1 MRLIPKFG
9 SDLEPRFSWIISSR
23 LIVFVLLLGVTL
35 FFISYSSFLLS
46 LFLAYA
52 VVTFIFLVFIFFSA
66 RYPTQ
71 NLFKF
76 AFTLQL
82 FLEIFIEAVLVY
94 HSGVIKTPISI
105 LFFLSIVS
113 ASLHYQ
119 VVGTLLMATWASVS
133 YCLVILYSLG
143 WEISNLFSYQALKG
157 VYQLSDDYFY
167 TFFLFVCCFYLVAFI
182 SGYLS
187 EKLKTRGEQLE
198 SFSSELK
205 KLKME
210 TDEILQNIH
219 SGLITIDTTGRVVY
233 FNLAAQAILGY
244 KSSEVIG
251 KNCFEVFKDRMSN
264 LAEGIWD
271 SLKINKR
278 INRKEVVI
286 TNLAGKRI
294 PLGLSTSI
302 LKNEKSESQGVIAIF
317 QDLSEFK
324 ILEEKLRAKDR
335 LAAVGELSAGIA
347 HEIRNPLASISGSV
361 EVLKDELP
369 LDGENAK
376 LMELIIKETN
386 RLNEILTEFLNF
398 ARIKPT
404 NFTKVDLNSIVDEVI
419 EIVKKH
425 PSYTDKIRIQKEI
438 ESQPLYVLGEENHI
452 KQLLLNLMV
461 NGMEAMQESGGRL
474 RLVNKSITELESYY
488 LEEDTEGE
496 SSWIPLAI
504 VDEGKGMGDEEKEK
518 MFLPFY
524 STKKQG
530 TGLGLPIVQR
540 LVDSLSGHLEF
551 KSTPGL
557 GTTFVVYFQK
567 FKPEKLASFQEYKIT
582 QTHL

>member
-9 SDLEPRFSWIISSR
+9 SELEPRFSWIISSR

-35 FFISYSSFLLS
+35 FFITYSSFLLS

-52 VVTFIFLVFIFFSA
+52 AVTFIFLFFIFFSA

-143 WEISNLFSYQALKG
+143 WEISNLFSYHALRG

-167 TFFLFVCCFYLVAFI
+167 TFFLFVCSFYLVAFI

-271 SLKINKR
+271 SLKINQR
-278 INRKEVVI
+278 INRKEVII
-286 TNLAGKRI
+286 TNSAGKRI

-302 LKNEKSESQGVIAIF
+302 LKNEKSEPQGVIAIF

-324 ILEEKLRAKDR
+324 ILEDKLRAKDR

-369 LDGENAK
+369 LDGENEK

-419 EIVKKH
+419 EIVRKH
-425 PSYTDKIRIQKEI
+425 PSYTDNIRIQKEI
-438 ESQPLYVLGEENHI
+438 DNQALYVLGEENHI
-452 KQLLLNLMV
+452 KQLLLNLIV
-461 NGMEAMQESGGRL
+461 NGVEAMQEKGGKL
-474 RLVNKSITELESYY
+474 RLINKNITELETYN
-488 LEEDTEGE
+488 LEEDTEGK

-524 STKKQG
+524 STKRQG

-567 FKPEKLASFQEYKIT
+567 YRPEKLASFQEYKIT

>member
-46 LFLAYA
+46 LFMAYA
-52 VVTFIFLVFIFFSA
+52 AVTFIFLFFIFFSA

-76 AFTLQL
+76 AFSLQL
-82 FLEIFIEAVLVY
+82 FLEIFLEAVLVY
-94 HSGVIKTPISI
+94 NSGVIKTPLSI
-105 LFFLSIVS
+105 LFFLSLVS
-113 ASLHYQ
+113 ASLNYQ
-119 VVGTLLMATWASVS
+119 LIGTLLMATWASVS
-133 YCLVILYSLG
+133 YGLVILYSLG

-167 TFFLFVCCFYLVAFI
+167 TFFLFVCSFYLVAFI

-187 EKLKTRGEQLE
+187 QKLKTRGEQLE

-219 SGLITIDTTGRVVY
+219 SGLITLDTSGRIVY

-244 KSSEVIG
+244 KSAEVIG
-251 KNCFEVFKDRMSN
+251 KNCFEVFKDRMNN

-271 SLKINKR
+271 SLKINQR
-278 INRKEVVI
+278 INRKEVII
-286 TNLAGKRI
+286 TNSAGKRI

-302 LKNEKSESQGVIAIF
+302 LKNEKSEPQGVIAIF

-324 ILEEKLRAKDR
+324 ILEDKLRAKDR

-361 EVLKDELP
+361 EVLKGELP
-369 LDGENAK
+369 LDGENEK

-419 EIVKKH
+419 EIVRKH

-438 ESQPLYVLGEENHI
+438 EGRSVYVLGEENHI

-461 NGMEAMQESGGRL
+461 NGIEAMQEKGGRL
-474 RLVNKSITELESYY
+474 RLVNKSISELETYY
-488 LEEDTEGE
+488 LEEDVEGA

-540 LVDSLSGHLEF
+540 LVDSLNGHLEF
-551 KSTPGL
+551 KSTPGV
-557 GTTFVVYFQK
+557 GTTFVVYFQR
-567 FKPEKLASFQEYKIT
+567 FKAEKLVPLQEYKISQT
-582 QTHL
+582 QL

>member
-1 MRLIPKFG
+1 MRLFPKVG
-9 SDLEPRFSWIISSR
+9 SDLEPRFPWIISSR

>member
-1 MRLIPKFG
+1 MKLKFRFG
-9 SDLEPRFSWIISSR
+9 AELEPRFPWIISSR
-23 LIVFVLLLGVTL
+23 LIVFILLLGVTL
-35 FFISYSSFLLS
+35 FFISYSNFLLS
-46 LFLAYA
+46 LFLAYSA
-52 VVTFIFLVFIFFSA
+52 VTFIFLFFIFFSSH
-66 RYPTQ
+66 YPTK

-76 AFTLQL
+76 AFSLQI
-82 FLEIFIEAVLVY
+82 FLEIFLEAVLVY
-94 HSGVIKTPISI
+94 NSGVIKTPLSI

-113 ASLHYQ
+113 VSLNYQ
-119 VVGTLLMATWASVS
+119 LVGTLLMATWASVS

-143 WEISNLFSYQALKG
+143 WEISSLFSYQALKG

-187 EKLKTRGEQLE
+187 EKLKKRGEQLE
-198 SFSSELK
+198 TFSSELK

-219 SGLITIDTTGRVVY
+219 SGLITLDTSGRIIY
-233 FNLAAQAILGY
+233 YNLAAQAILGF

-251 KNCFEVFKDRMSN
+251 KNCLELFKERMPT
-264 LAEGIWD
+264 LAEGILE
-271 SLKINKR
+271 SLRLNQR

-286 TNLAGKRI
+286 TNLAGKKI

-302 LKNEKSESQGVIAIF
+302 LKNEKSEPRGVIGIF

-324 ILEEKLRAKDR
+324 VLEDKLRAKDR

-369 LDGENAK
+369 LDGENQK
-376 LMELIIKETN
+376 LMELIVKETS

-404 NFTKVDLNSIVDEVI
+404 NFTKVALNSIVDELI

-425 PSYTDKIRIQKEI
+425 PSYNDSIKIQKELEGI
-438 ESQPLYVLGEENHI
+438 PLYVLGEENHI

-461 NGMEAMQESGGRL
+461 NGVEAMQEKGGTL
-474 RLVNKSITELESYY
+474 SLTNKSLTELESYY
-488 LEEDTEGE
+488 FEEDAEGE
-496 SSWIPLAI
+496 SNWIPLA
-504 VDEGKGMGDEEKEK
+504 VTDEGKGMGDEEKEK
-518 MFLPFY
+518 MFVPFY

-540 LVDSLSGHLEF
+540 LVDSLNGHLEF
-551 KSTPGL
+551 KSTPGV
-557 GTTFVVYFQK
+557 GTTFVIYFQK
-567 FKPEKLASFQEYKIT
+567 YKPEKISAFQEYKISQT
-582 QTHL
+582 QL

>member
-1 MRLIPKFG
+1 MRLFPKVG
-9 SDLEPRFSWIISSR
+9 SDLEPRFPWIISSR

-46 LFLAYA
+46 LFLAYSA
-52 VVTFIFLVFIFFSA
+52 VTFIFLFFILFSA

-82 FLEIFIEAVLVY
+82 FLEILIEAVLVY

-119 VVGTLLMATWASVS
+119 VVGTLLMATWASIS
-133 YCLVILYSLG
+133 YGLVILYSLG
-143 WEISNLFSYQALKG
+143 WEISNLFSYHALKG

-167 TFFLFVCCFYLVAFI
+167 TFFLFVCSFYLVAFI

-187 EKLKTRGEQLE
+187 QKLKTRGEQLE

-219 SGLITIDTTGRVVY
+219 SGLITIDTTGRIVY

-251 KNCFEVFKDRMSN
+251 QNCFEVFKDRMTN

-302 LKNEKSESQGVIAIF
+302 LKNEKSEPQGVIAIF

-324 ILEEKLRAKDR
+324 ILEDKLRAKDR

-369 LDGENAK
+369 LDGENEK

-419 EIVKKH
+419 EIVRKH

-438 ESQPLYVLGEENHI
+438 EGQAVYVLGEENHI

-461 NGMEAMQESGGRL
+461 NGMEAMQEKGGRL
-474 RLVNKSITELESYY
+474 RIVNKNITELETYS
-488 LEEDTEGE
+488 LEEDGE
-496 SSWIPLAI
+496 AESNWIPLAI

-551 KSTPGL
+551 KSTSGV

-567 FKPEKLASFQEYKIT
+567 FKPEKLASFQEYKVSQT
-582 QTHL
+582 QL

>member
-9 SDLEPRFSWIISSR
+9 SELEPRFSWIISSR

-35 FFISYSSFLLS
+35 FFITYSSFLLS
-46 LFLAYA
+46 LFLAYS
-52 VVTFIFLVFIFFSA
+52 VVTFIFLFFIFFSA

-143 WEISNLFSYQALKG
+143 WEISNLFSYHALKG

-167 TFFLFVCCFYLVAFI
+167 TFFLFVCSFYLVAFI

-251 KNCFEVFKDRMSN
+251 KNCFEVFKNRMSN

-271 SLKINKR
+271 SLKINQR
-278 INRKEVVI
+278 INRKEVII
-286 TNLAGKRI
+286 TNSAGKRI

-302 LKNEKSESQGVIAIF
+302 LKNEKSEPQGVIAIF

-324 ILEEKLRAKDR
+324 ILEDKLRAKDR

-369 LDGENAK
+369 LDGENEK

-419 EIVKKH
+419 EIVRKH
-425 PSYTDKIRIQKEI
+425 PSYTDNIRIQKEI
-438 ESQPLYVLGEENHI
+438 DSQALYVLGEENHI

-461 NGMEAMQESGGRL
+461 NGVEAMQEKGGKL
-474 RLVNKSITELESYY
+474 RLINKNITELETYN

-496 SSWIPLAI
+496 SNWIPLAI

-567 FKPEKLASFQEYKIT
+567 YRPEKLASFQEYKIT

>member
-76 AFTLQL
+76 VFTLQL

>member
-9 SDLEPRFSWIISSR
+9 SETEPRFSWIIGSR
-23 LIVFVLLLGVTL
+23 LIVFILLLGVTL
-35 FFISYSSFLLS
+35 FFISYSNFLLS
-46 LFLAYA
+46 LFLIYSA
-52 VVTFIFLVFIFFSA
+52 VTFLFLFFIFFSA
-66 RYPTQ
+66 KYPTQ

-76 AFTLQL
+76 AFTLQVL
-82 FLEIFIEAVLVY
+82 LEIFIEAVLVY

-119 VVGTLLMATWASVS
+119 VVGTLLMATWASIS
-133 YCLVILYSLG
+133 YCLVILASLG
-143 WEISNLFSYQALKG
+143 WEISNLFSYHALRG

-167 TFFLFVCCFYLVAFI
+167 TFFLFVCSFYLVAFI

-187 EKLKTRGEQLE
+187 QKLKTRGEELE

-219 SGLITIDTTGRVVY
+219 SGLITIDITGKIIY
-233 FNLAAQAILGY
+233 YNLAAQAILGY
-244 KSSEVIG
+244 KSSEVID
-251 KNCFEVFKDRMSN
+251 KNCYEVFKDRMPA
-264 LAEGIWD
+264 LAEGIFE
-271 SLKINKR
+271 SLKQKKR
-278 INRKEVVI
+278 INRREVII
-286 TNLAGKRI
+286 TSQAGKKI
-294 PLGLSTSI
+294 PLGLSTTI
-302 LKNEKSESQGVIAIF
+302 LKEENSQPRGVIAIF

-324 ILEEKLRAKDR
+324 RLEDKLRAKDR

-369 LDGENAK
+369 LEGENEK

-404 NFTKVDLNSIVDEVI
+404 HFAKVDLNSIVEEVI

-438 ESQPLYVLGEENHI
+438 ESQNLLVLGEENHI

-461 NGMEAMQESGGRL
+461 NGIEAMQEKGGSL
-474 RLVNKSITELESYY
+474 KLIDKSITELETYT
-488 LEEDTEGE
+488 LEENTQGE
-496 SSWIPLAI
+496 SNWVPLAI

-524 STKKQG
+524 STKKHG

-540 LVDSLSGHLEF
+540 LVDSLNGQLEF
-551 KSTPGL
+551 KSTLGM

-567 FKPEKLASFQEYKIT
+567 FKPEKLAPLQEYKISQT
-582 QTHL
+582 QI